1 MPNAR
6 FETGASE
13 PRRLTYRRAA
23 LVLALAL
30 LVASTV
36 STITAHAGEPHTRAH
51 AARALN
57 VTDTAHLRYV
67 RESGSALLDEGAVSG
82 ALPGTVKVRFNVGVT
97 VTASFTIYAR
107 NGSLT
112 GHGSGALHESHSSSH
127 DAYVSFGGTMTIIH
141 GTGRYAHAHGGGGFY
156 GVINR
161 ETYAATIQT
170 TGTLA
175 Y

>member
-1 MPNAR
+1 MLNAR
-6 FETGASE
+6 SQASLSE
-13 PRRLTYRRAA
+13 PRRRTYPLAA
-23 LVLALAL
+23 ITLSLALFA
-30 LVASTV
+30 ASTA
-36 STITAHAGEPHTRAH
+36 TAIAARVGEPHIRAH
-51 AARALN
+51 AARPLN

-67 RESGSALLDEGAVSG
+67 REAGSALLDEGVASG
-82 ALPGTVKVRFNVGVT
+82 ELPGTVKVQFNVGVT
-97 VTASFTIYAR
+97 VTAVFTIYAR

-112 GHGSGALHESHSSSH
+112 GHSSGALHESHSTSH